1 MHQTALTERRRRRR
15 DITDGRTKANNNNNG
30 AVLFFDISGFTGNR
44 VVLVETAKLV
54 LEVRGSGRLAVVQR
68 VGGGGGGITLDSVLV
83 QEEQSEVEMEVM
95 DEFFLFLFSIE
106 TFPVAGATCSP
117 RLDPGCKVEPG
128 LGGARR
134 PGSGESHSPN

>member
-95 DEFFLFLFSIE
+95 EFIFVL
-106 TFPVAGATCSP
+106 
-117 RLDPGCKVEPG
+117 
-128 LGGARR
+128 
-134 PGSGESHSPN
+134 H

>member
-1 MHQTALTERRRRRR
+1 M
-15 DITDGRTKANNNNNG
+15 
-30 AVLFFDISGFTGNR
+30 
-44 VVLVETAKLV
+44 VLVETAKLV

-68 VGGGGGGITLDSVLV
+68 VGGGGGITLDSVLV

-128 LGGARR
+128 LGGAGR
-134 PGSGESHSPN
+134 PGSGESHSPNQQQGEAH

>member
-68 VGGGGGGITLDSVLV
+68 VGGGGGITLDSVLV

-95 DEFFLFLFSIE
+95 NEFFLFLFSIE
-106 TFPVAGATCSP
+106 TFPIAGATCSP

-128 LGGARR
+128 LGGAGR